1 MARQTIAI
9 TAALMAAAG
18 SIAGGIEWRT
28 IDGSNNNLANPNWG
42 RAGAQ
47 LVRICPAAYSDGV
60 SAMNGENRP
69 NPRIV
74 SGIMNQADVLFNA
87 RGLTDW
93 VWQWGQFMDHDFS
106 LTSAQS
112 TPAFIEVPQ
121 GDPIFDPNNLG
132 GQVIGFRRSNFDAT
146 TGTDVN
152 NPRNQTNTL
161 TAYVDG
167 SVVYGSTAGRAAWL
181 RTGSGGR
188 MKINTTSVGDL
199 LPFNDGSQT
208 NSFVGNDSEYFVAG
222 ENRVNEQAGLATVH
236 TLVHRE
242 HNRVADLIAAN
253 SPGLSDEEIYQY
265 ARRIVG
271 AEIQVITYGEWLEAL
286 LGQDPL
292 PAYTGY
298 NPNANAGIAHE
309 FSAVAFRFGHTML
322 SPFILRLDANG
333 EVMSS
338 GYLPLRDAFHDI
350 SSIVEEGID
359 PIVRGLAGSLMQEI
373 DARII
378 DDVRN
383 FLFANTPPFHLDL
396 MALNFQRARD
406 HGLPHYN
413 AMRQEFG
420 LPVNATFADITSD
433 VEIQNGLAAV
443 YGDTSDMDPFICAMA
458 EDHLPGKN
466 VGELMNAIL
475 VDQFVRTRDG
485 DRFWWQNDAEL
496 PGILAAAGLDMNWLE
511 SRRFSGIIRDT
522 SGVQE
527 IQNNAFRLPLTG
539 DIDDNGVVAFTD
551 LNLLLDDYGQNGV
564 GLGGDIDNDGDVDFS
579 DLNLLLGNYG
589 ASYN

>member
-1 MARQTIAI
+1 MTRQTIAI

-28 IDGSNNNLANPNWG
+28 IDGSNNNLANPDWG
-42 RAGAQ
+42 KASGQ

-74 SGIMNQADVLFNA
+74 SGIMNQPDVLFNA

-93 VWQWGQFMDHDFS
+93 VWQWGQFLDHDFS
-106 LTSAQS
+106 LTSAQG
-112 TPAFIEVPQ
+112 TPAFIEIPQ

-132 GQVIGFRRSNFDAT
+132 GQVIGFRRSNFDPT
-146 TGTDVN
+146 TGTDIN

-161 TAYVDG
+161 TAYLDG
-167 SVVYGSTAGRAAWL
+167 SVVYGSTPGRVEWL

-188 MKINTTSVGDL
+188 MKVNSTGVGDL

-222 ENRVNEQAGLATVH
+222 ENRVNEQAGLSTVH
-236 TLVHRE
+236 TLLHRE

-271 AEIQVITYGEWLEAL
+271 AEIQVITYGEWLNAL
-286 LGQDPL
+286 LGQNPL

-298 NPNANAGIAHE
+298 NPLVNAGIAQE

-333 EVMSS
+333 EVVPS
-338 GYLPLRDAFHDI
+338 GNLALREAFHDI
-350 SSIVEEGID
+350 SSIVDEGID

-413 AMRQEFG
+413 AIRAEFG
-420 LPVNATFADITSD
+420 LPANETFADITSD
-433 VEIQNGLAAV
+433 IEIQNGLAAV
-443 YGDTSDMDPFICAMA
+443 YGDTSDLDPFIATMA

-475 VDQFVRTRDG
+475 VDQFSRLRDG
-485 DRFWWQNDAEL
+485 DRFWWEVDAEL
-496 PGILAAAGLDMNWLE
+496 PGILAAAGLDMSWLE

-551 LNLLLDDYGQNGV
+551 LNLLLDDYGQNGA
-564 GLGGDIDNDGDVDFS
+564 GLGGDIDNDGDVDFA